1 MRFKT
6 FSSFIILSG
15 PSGVGKNT
23 LGDFLLQQFPEL
35 SYSVSATSR
44 SIRKGEQDG
53 VDYHFMNNE
62 EFEQK
67 IKEDALLEWQE
78 VYDGMYYGTMKSE
91 LDRINSLNK
100 FPLLVVDVFGAINVM
115 KNLKFK
121 PLSIFIQAPSLEILE
136 NRLRTRGTDSEEKI
150 AKRLEK
156 ASVEMNESA
165 NFDLT
170 IINDDLPMA
179 QKQLEEVV
187 HYFLKFGF

>member
-1 MRFKT
+1 MQKV
-6 FSSFIILSG
+6 IILSG

-44 SIRKGEQDG
+44 AIRKGEQDG

-67 IKEDALLEWQE
+67 IHEDALLEWQE
-78 VYDGMYYGTMKSE
+78 VYDGMYYGTLKSE
-91 LDRINSLNK
+91 LDRINAFNK

-121 PLSIFIQAPSLEILE
+121 PLSIFIQAPGLDILE
-136 NRLRTRGTDSEEKI
+136 KRLRARGTDSEEKI
-150 AKRLEK
+150 IKRLEK
-156 ASVEMNESA
+156 AAIEMYESKQ
-165 NFDLT
+165 FDLT
-170 IINDDLPMA
+170 IVNDDLVRA
-179 QKQLEEVV
+179 QLQLAEVV
-187 HYFLKFGF
+187 NYFLKFGH

>member
-1 MRFKT
+1 MQKV
-6 FSSFIILSG
+6 IILSG

>member
-1 MRFKT
+1 MQKV
-6 FSSFIILSG
+6 IILSG

-44 SIRKGEQDG
+44 SLRKGEQHG

-62 EFEQK
+62 DFEAK
-67 IKEDALLEWQE
+67 IKEDELLEWQE
-78 VYDGMYYGTMKSE
+78 VYEGMYYGTMKSE
-91 LDRINSLNK
+91 LDRINELNK

-121 PLSIFIQAPSLEILE
+121 PLSIFIQAPSLETLE
-136 NRLRTRGTDSEEKI
+136 YRLTTRGTDSPEKI

-156 ASVEMNESA
+156 ASVEMNEA
-165 NFDLT
+165 NQFDLT

-187 HYFLKFGF
+187 NYFLKFGH